1 MITITEITVMDTLAT
16 ADLSNGQTLIAGLL
30 NPRVNN
36 TGVAVF
42 NARGK
47 RARIGDIHP
56 GTDMT
61 AALRAAVAFLNTH
74 AR

>member
-1 MITITEITVMDTLAT
+1 MITITEITIMDTLAT

-36 TGVAVF
+36 SGVAVF

-56 GTDMT
+56 GVDMT

-74 AR
+74 TR